1 MKTWHKVAIGA
12 GAVVVLGGI
21 VLFSVNQAN
30 KGVVTVQTAKVANQ
44 DSLVSL
50 VTASGEVKPTT
61 YTNVTA
67 QGYGRIT
74 EIFVKEGDHVK
85 KGDRLLLQE
94 NVQANADVQAQSAAV
109 NSAES
114 GVQAAEASY
123 KAAQSDLILQQAN
136 LEKAK
141 LDYDRGQG
149 LFKDGLI
156 PKQDFD
162 QRKTIYDGAVATVDS
177 ARARVQSLKAQ
188 LDQTR
193 SQVNQGRAVLVRTQD
208 VLHKTTYTSPI
219 NGIVS
224 YLPERV
230 GDYVVMGMQNANGS
244 FIMTLSDMSV
254 VTAEVK
260 VDETDIVNVKMGQE
274 ADVTID
280 AVPGKIF
287 KGKVTEIG
295 SQAVLRSSGLT
306 TTQTTTSTQEAKDFK
321 VVVTLA
327 NPPENLRPG
336 LSTTAKIKT
345 AERKNVVA
353 IPIQA
358 LAVRTRKDLEEAVKN
373 AKKQG
378 SSNVTLAAPPPP
390 APGDPKK
397 DEVQGVFVVNGK
409 KAVFLPVETGIAGV
423 TDIEITKGLKAG
435 DEIVVGSY
443 KALRTLKPESQ
454 VKAATDSYRED
465 LVSSG
470 VVIKTE
476 ALTKV
481 YEMGAEKVHALSGVD
496 VEIRKGDYVAIMG
509 PSGSGKSTLMN
520 LIGCLDSPSAGKYW
534 LAGRLVSDLDDDELA
549 YIRNKEIGFV
559 FQTFNLLPRATALH
573 NVELPLIY
581 NGTPSEE
588 RIEKA
593 KKALERV
600 DLMDRMHHKPNELS
614 GGQRQRVAIARALV
628 NSPSIVLADEPTGNL
643 DSKTGEEIMALFA
656 NLHGQGNTIILVT
669 HEHDI
674 AQHAHRII
682 FIRDGKIASDEAVA
696 KK

>member
-136 LEKAK
+136 LEKGK

-409 KAVFLPVETGIAGV
+409 KAVFLPVETGISGV

-454 VKAATDSYRED
+454 VK
-465 LVSSG
+465 
-470 VVIKTE
+470 
-476 ALTKV
+476 
-481 YEMGAEKVHALSGVD
+481 VD
-496 VEIRKGDYVAIMG
+496 
-509 PSGSGKSTLMN
+509 N
-520 LIGCLDSPSAGKYW
+520 SAPKKQ
-534 LAGRLVSDLDDDELA
+534 DD
-549 YIRNKEIGFV
+549 
-559 FQTFNLLPRATALH
+559 QQ
-573 NVELPLIY
+573 
-581 NGTPSEE
+581 S
-588 RIEKA
+588 
-593 KKALERV
+593 
-600 DLMDRMHHKPNELS
+600 
-614 GGQRQRVAIARALV
+614 
-628 NSPSIVLADEPTGNL
+628 
-643 DSKTGEEIMALFA
+643 
-656 NLHGQGNTIILVT
+656 
-669 HEHDI
+669 
-674 AQHAHRII
+674 
-682 FIRDGKIASDEAVA
+682 
-696 KK
+696 